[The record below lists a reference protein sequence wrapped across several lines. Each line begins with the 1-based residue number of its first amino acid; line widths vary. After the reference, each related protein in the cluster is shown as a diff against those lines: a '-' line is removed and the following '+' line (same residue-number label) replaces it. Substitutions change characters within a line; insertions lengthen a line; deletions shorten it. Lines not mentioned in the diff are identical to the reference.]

1 MDILVK
7 KIVMT
12 TAKKPATKRTTT
24 KKVTEAATGAVKL
37 PVSFNQFRKYPIAA
51 VAFLCVFGIIYIYK
65 DMKSGSTKGLDN
77 CIEDNRSLQ
86 KTVDKKD
93 SIIYNIIAQQAII
106 NATK

>member
-7 KIVMT
+7 RIVMT
-12 TAKKPATKRTTT
+12 TAKKPATKRTAT

-51 VAFLCVFGIIYIYK
+51 VAFLCVFGIIYVYK
-65 DMKSGSTKGLDN
+65 DMKSGSTKGIDN

>member
-1 MDILVK
+1 
-7 KIVMT
+7 MT
-12 TAKKPATKRTTT
+12 TAKKPATKRTAT
-24 KKVTEAATGAVKL
+24 KKVTEAATSAVKL

-86 KTVDKKD
+86 KAVDKKD

>member
-7 KIVMT
+7 RITMT
-12 TAKKPATKRTTT
+12 AAKKPATKRTAT

-51 VAFLCVFGIIYIYK
+51 VAFLCVFGIIYVYK
-65 DMKSGSTKGLDN
+65 DMKTGSTKGLDN
-77 CIEDNRSLQ
+77 CVEDNRNLQ

-106 NATK
+106 QSVK

>member
-12 TAKKPATKRTTT
+12 TAKKPATKRTAT

-51 VAFLCVFGIIYIYK
+51 VAFLCVFGIIYVYK
-65 DMKSGSTKGLDN
+65 DMKAGSSKA
-77 CIEDNRSLQ
+77 IDNRIDENSNLP
-86 KTVDKKD
+86 KTVEQKA
-93 SIIYNIIAQQAII
+93 SIINNIIAQQAII

>member
-7 KIVMT
+7 RIVMT
-12 TAKKPATKRTTT
+12 TAKKPATKRTVT

-65 DMKSGSTKGLDN
+65 DMKTGSTKGLDN
-77 CIEDNRSLQ
+77 CVEDNRNLQ

>member
-12 TAKKPATKRTTT
+12 TAKKPATKRTAT

-51 VAFLCVFGIIYIYK
+51 VAFLCVFGIIYVYK

-106 NATK
+106 QATK

>member
-7 KIVMT
+7 RIVMT
-12 TAKKPATKRTTT
+12 TAKKPATKRTAT
-24 KKVTEAATGAVKL
+24 KKVVDTASGAVKL

-51 VAFLCVFGIIYIYK
+51 VAFLCVFGIIYVYK
-65 DMKSGSTKGLDN
+65 DMKTGSTKGLDN
-77 CIEDNRSLQ
+77 CVEDNRNLQ

-106 NATK
+106 QATK

>member
-7 KIVMT
+7 KIVMA
-12 TAKKPATKRTTT
+12 TAKKPATKRTAT

-51 VAFLCVFGIIYIYK
+51 VAFLCVFGIIYVYK

>member
-7 KIVMT
+7 RIVMT
-12 TAKKPATKRTTT
+12 TAKKPATKRTAT

-51 VAFLCVFGIIYIYK
+51 VAFLCVFGIIYVYK

-106 NATK
+106 QATK

>member
-12 TAKKPATKRTTT
+12 TAKKPATKRTAT

-51 VAFLCVFGIIYIYK
+51 VAFLCVFGIIYVYK